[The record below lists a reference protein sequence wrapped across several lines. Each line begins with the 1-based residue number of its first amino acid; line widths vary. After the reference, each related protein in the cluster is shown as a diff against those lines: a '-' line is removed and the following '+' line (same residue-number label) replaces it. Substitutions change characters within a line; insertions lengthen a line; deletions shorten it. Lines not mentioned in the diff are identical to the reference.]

1 MLRRLFERKQS
12 DPPATTDLSLR
23 LLQGDWKCSCCGK
36 WFNGIMDLAVDKPDP
51 WPHGA
56 EYEPNAALR
65 MDGDFLSEDFCVLD
79 GEHYMVRG
87 VLEFPIQGLDQ
98 KWGFGCWTS
107 LSKENFDKYVEAF
120 DVGLLDDQGP
130 WFGWLCNGLKGLYT
144 DDPPIPLDVYPQA
157 GRQRPRLI
165 ALDED
170 NPIAR
175 VQREGLSG
183 DDLLAIL
190 RANGHGPT
198 VQ

>member
-1 MLRRLFERKQS
+1 
-12 DPPATTDLSLR
+12 
-23 LLQGDWKCSCCGK
+23 
-36 WFNGIMDLAVDKPDP
+36 MDLAADHPDP

-79 GEHYMVRG
+79 GEHFMVRSI
-87 VLEFPIQGLDQ
+87 LEFPIQGLDQ
-98 KWGFGCWTS
+98 SWSFGCWTS
-107 LSKENFDKYVEAF
+107 LSKENFDKYVESF
-120 DVGLLDDQGP
+120 DIGLLDDEGP

-144 DDPPIPLDVYPQA
+144 DDPSIPLDVYPQP

-165 ALDED
+165 ALDDD

-175 VQREGLSG
+175 AQREGLSG